1 MGDRVRLDK
10 WLWAARFFKTRSL
23 ASEAIQG
30 GRVHVDGTRA
40 KPATQVGEGDRIE
53 VTTGHVRR
61 TVEVRGLSE
70 RRGPASEAVRLYEE
84 TPESVARRARQAE
97 QRRLAPSPGA
107 DAGARPTK
115 RDRRRIDAARGKRR

>member
-1 MGDRVRLDK
+1 LVGR
-10 WLWAARFFKTRSL
+10 AP
-23 ASEAIQG
+23 ASA
-30 GRVHVDGTRA
+30 
-40 KPATQVGEGDRIE
+40 PGEGDRIE

-84 TPESVARRARQAE
+84 TPESVARRAREAE